1 MGNDD
6 MPVVGL
12 TGAAPARSILRQLGC
27 GRWAFYR
34 GEFVSILVEKLLVII
49 AAADD
54 ADRLLERMI
63 AAGYPATKIS
73 STGGFLRRGSATIL
87 SGVGAGAV
95 DQVMAMVH
103 DECEPREEYVPV
115 QTLPFPGTLPPSQP
129 LQVRAGG
136 AIVFVL
142 DVQQFEKI

>member
-1 MGNDD
+1 M
-6 MPVVGL
+6 VGL
-12 TGAAPARSILRQLGC
+12 TRAAPARSIVRQLGC
-27 GRWAFYR
+27 ARWAFR
-34 GEFVSILVEKLLVII
+34 GGEKFVPIVVEKLLVII
-49 AAADD
+49 AASDD

-95 DQVMAMVH
+95 DKVLAMVR
-103 DECEPREEYVPV
+103 DECEPREEYIPV
-115 QTLPFPGTLPPSQP
+115 QTLPFPGSLPPSQG
-129 LQVRAGG
+129 LQVRVGG

>member
-1 MGNDD
+1 M
-6 MPVVGL
+6 VGL
-12 TGAAPARSILRQLGC
+12 TRAASARSIVRQL
-27 GRWAFYR
+27 AFR
-34 GEFVSILVEKLLVII
+34 GGELVPIVVEKLLVII
-49 AAADD
+49 AASDD
-54 ADRLLERMI
+54 ADRLLERMT

-95 DQVMAMVH
+95 DKVLAMVR
-103 DECEPREEYVPV
+103 EQCQAREEYIPV
-115 QTLPFPGTLPPSQP
+115 QTLPFPGSLPPSQP
-129 LQVRAGG
+129 LQVRVGG

>member
-1 MGNDD
+1 M
-6 MPVVGL
+6 
-12 TGAAPARSILRQLGC
+12 
-27 GRWAFYR
+27 
-34 GEFVSILVEKLLVII
+34 SILVEKLLVII

-54 ADRLLERMI
+54 ADRLLEQMV
-63 AAGYPATKIS
+63 AKGLPATKIS

-87 SGVGAGAV
+87 SGVSAGAV
-95 DQVMAMVH
+95 NEVLAMVRA
-103 DECEPREEYVPV
+103 ECEAREEYVPV

-129 LQVRAGG
+129 LQVRVGG